1 MVKNLTKPLLHST
14 YTCSGPSHRE
24 GTSVISSVQEMQP
37 AAHPTHTSITPG
49 AWPLCLGIHSALCQ
63 LADQW
68 RSVVSG
74 ADTQCHI
81 ITMMLSPY
89 TALQSYIMVDG
100 GM

>member
-1 MVKNLTKPLLHST
+1 MVHHTEKVQASYPQYTASLQSRKKCTRPPTQQLHW
-14 YTCSGPSHRE
+14 
-24 GTSVISSVQEMQP
+24 
-37 AAHPTHTSITPG
+37 G